1 MMTNTYVIHGELY
14 SSKNSR
20 QTVPIRQSSG
30 KVKLVPL
37 KSKVARKD
45 ERDLTFRLRE
55 EPFHSRISEEIT
67 EKGFPVVMTFMIYRK
82 TKRRF
87 DYINIVQN
95 VLDCMVKVGILP
107 DDDANHVIPAFEPYG
122 VDKENPRVE
131 ISIRP
136 SIS

>member
-1 MMTNTYVIHGELY
+1 MDNTYVIHGELY

-45 ERDLTFRLRE
+45 EQDLTFRLRE

-95 VLDCMVKVGILP
+95 ILDCMVKVCILP
-107 DDDANHVIPAFEPYG
+107 DDDAKHVIPAFEPYG

>member
-1 MMTNTYVIHGELY
+1 MDNTYVIHGELY

-30 KVKLVPL
+30 KIKLVPL

-45 ERDLTFRLRE
+45 ERDLTVRLRE
-55 EPFHSRISEEIT
+55 EPFHSGISKEIT

-107 DDDANHVIPAFEPYG
+107 DDDANHVIPAFEPYD
-122 VDKENPRVE
+122 VDKDDPRVE

-136 SIS
+136 SMS